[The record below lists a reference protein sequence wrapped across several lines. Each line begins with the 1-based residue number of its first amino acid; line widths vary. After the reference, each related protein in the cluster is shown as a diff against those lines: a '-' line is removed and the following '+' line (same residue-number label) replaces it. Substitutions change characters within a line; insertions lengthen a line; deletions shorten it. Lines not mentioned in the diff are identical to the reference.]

1 MDEKVT
7 ITDVAQLAGVS
18 PSTVSNLLN
27 GRSQRM
33 RPSTQ
38 ARILN
43 AIDEREKMIAG
54 KLHEA
59 EVSKADASRE
69 REEYEQKNTEF

>member
-38 ARILN
+38 ERILN
-43 AIDEREKMIAG
+43 AIDELGYTPNQAARQLKTGYSPIIGLIVPSVANPFYG
-54 KLHEA
+54 
-59 EVSKADASRE
+59 
-69 REEYEQKNTEF
+69 